1 MKSNVDLLKQ
11 NLKKWFNINN
21 CESEDLKKKI
31 IDALNYFK
39 SFLNNDLVLML
50 NDLSKTYDFK
60 NNKER
65 IEIYSNDSDS
75 LKEQNYLVLITNE
88 PRINFF
94 AKDSTNQYI
103 TFDCR
108 SLKYYLCIKDTNRYS
123 SGHLLE
129 VHSDDFGEVSRTLD
143 NRLVQRLREIY
154 EPISEILELM
164 KNQSLIDDMVNRCNE
179 KIESL
184 LN

>member
-31 IDALNYFK
+31 IDAINYFK
-39 SFLNNDLVLML
+39 SFCDNELVLML
-50 NDLSKTYDFK
+50 EELSNSYRIKD
-60 NNKER
+60 KER
-65 IEIYSNDSDS
+65 LAIYSNDSDS
-75 LKEQNYLVLITNE
+75 LKDQNYLVQIINE
-88 PRINFF
+88 PKITFF
-94 AKDSTNQYI
+94 AKDSINDYVRFNCQTCN
-103 TFDCR
+103 F
-108 SLKYYLCIKDTNRYS
+108 YLCIKGIDNY
-123 SGHLLE
+123 GPCPLLE
-129 VHSDDFGEVSRTLD
+129 AYSVNLSELSRTLD
-143 NRLVQRLREIY
+143 TKTLLQLREIY

-164 KNQSLIDDMVNRCNE
+164 KNQDLLDEMVNRCNE